1 MPGDV
6 LQPAC
11 VPDARPSPKVVHP
24 PSMTMPL
31 NIHVQTSAL
40 RYTYTPSQLSYIM
53 SRQTIAAHYARLL
66 TRWPQDVL
74 RPEKSFTKIF
84 QPRVQTPPAPCR
96 DEEKEV
102 NAAYLL
108 LDNAFTKQ
116 FRLQQRLLKPDSNPE
131 HYTALKQELEELPHR
146 TWFGNLKRRL
156 TNMVRLK

>member
-1 MPGDV
+1 MYRHLLFVTPT
-6 LQPAC
+6 LLRNYRTSC
-11 VPDARPSPKVVHP
+11 LARYISTPLISPL
-24 PSMTMPL
+24 PL
-31 NIHVQTSAL
+31 TTS
-40 RYTYTPSQLSYIM
+40 
-53 SRQTIAAHYARLL
+53 QTIAAHYARLL